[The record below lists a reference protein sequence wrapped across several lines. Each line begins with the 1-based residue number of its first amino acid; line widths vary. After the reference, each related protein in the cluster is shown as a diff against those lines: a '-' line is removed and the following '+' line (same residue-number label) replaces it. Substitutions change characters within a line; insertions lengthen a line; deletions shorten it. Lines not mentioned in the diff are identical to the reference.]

1 MLRVQGTDFLITH
14 LCHSAQHD
22 RQVGAHVSVWPIV
35 HIDAR
40 HLRKRL
46 QGDINNEVVNTVVQ
60 MAGAKAGGATLL
72 TVLCVSSVKE
82 QKMR

>member
-1 MLRVQGTDFLITH
+1 MLRVQGTDLLITH

-22 RQVGAHVSVWPIV
+22 CQVGAHVRVWPIV

-46 QGDINNEVVNTVVQ
+46 QGGGGDINKEVLRLMSRWQ
-60 MAGAKAGGATLL
+60 
-72 TVLCVSSVKE
+72 E
-82 QKMR
+82 QKREVLLC